1 MSDMVYGINQKI
13 PFKKNVLFALQQV
26 FSIIVG
32 TILLPAVAD
41 ANGVYLSQSSALIG
55 AGVGTILYLLL
66 TKFKSPVC
74 IGSSFS
80 FVAPIMSALTFGYFG
95 VLFGAIMAG
104 LVYVVLA
111 IVIRF
116 VGVEWINKVMP
127 PVVIGPVVALIGLT
141 LAGGAI
147 SDLMNTTGGAEN
159 YNVLYIVIGLV
170 TFFITTFV
178 SVKGGKKLR
187 LYPFLIGIVGGYIL
201 SVILTIFGIA
211 FNVEMLKIVDFS
223 IFEKVANIKNWLP
236 NITIIGFFKEGFSHI
251 SSFGNII
258 TIFTAFV
265 PIAFV
270 SFAEHIADHKNLSS
284 IVGKDLLKEPGLV
297 RTLLGDGIGS
307 MVGAL
312 FCGIPNTTYG
322 ESIGC
327 VALSKNA
334 STRTI
339 FLAAI
344 MCIIIA
350 FIYPFI
356 LFVESIP
363 SCVVAGICIV
373 LYGFISVSGLRMFK
387 EVDLNDSKNM
397 FVVAS
402 IFISGIGGLFLKF
415 GSVQISNIAC
425 ALIVGILTNILLGTK
440 SKKQLSQSS
449 NLLET
454 KNTITES
461 EKNAICNNVV
471 VSVCES
477 KNADAQNKKVGEPN
491 QDDNNSKNDTLV

>member
-1 MSDMVYGINQKI
+1 MSEMVYGIGQKV
-13 PFKKNVLFALQQV
+13 PFKKNILFALQQV
-26 FSIIVG
+26 FSIIIA
-32 TILLPAVAD
+32 TILLPVVAD
-41 ANGVYLSQSSALIG
+41 ASGVYLSQSAALIG
-55 AGVGTILYLLL
+55 AGVGTIVYLLL
-66 TKFKSPVC
+66 TRFKSPVC

-80 FVAPIMSALTFGYFG
+80 FVAPIMSALAYGYFG
-95 VLFGAIMAG
+95 VLFGTIMAG
-104 LVYVVLA
+104 LVYVILA
-111 IVIRF
+111 IVIKF
-116 VGVEWINKVMP
+116 VGVNWINKVMP
-127 PVVIGPVVALIGLT
+127 PVVIGPVVALIGFT

-147 SDLMNTTGGAEN
+147 NNLMNTSSGVEN
-159 YNVLYIVIGLV
+159 YSILSIVIGLA

-187 LYPFLIGIVGGYIL
+187 LYPFLIGILIGYFFSAL
-201 SVILTIFGIA
+201 LTVFGIV
-211 FNVEMLKIVDFS
+211 FNVEMLKIIDFT
-223 IFEKVANIKNWLP
+223 IFAKIGDIKNWLP
-236 NITIIGFFKEGFSHI
+236 NITIFGFFKEGFSRVN
-251 SSFGNII
+251 SFGNLV

-284 IVGKDLLKEPGLV
+284 IVGKDLLKDPGLA
-297 RTLLGDGIGS
+297 RTLLGDGLGS

-334 STRTI
+334 STKTI
-339 FLAAI
+339 LLAAI
-344 MCIIIA
+344 MCILIA

-402 IFISGIGGLFLKF
+402 ILISGIGGLFLKF
-415 GSVQISNIAC
+415 GSVEISNIAC
-425 ALIVGILTNILLGTK
+425 ALIVGILTNILL
-440 SKKQLSQSS
+440 SPRKKKPISESPE
-449 NLLET
+449 LLGT

-461 EKNAICNNVV
+461 EQKVITDKSFEQTQKVNEALGENKT
-471 VSVCES
+471 SES
-477 KNADAQNKKVGEPN
+477 KTAIIKKSK
-491 QDDNNSKNDTLV
+491 DNVT